1 MSAISQPQLSVMAS
15 LHSHLLRLKST
26 SFMGIIVSQVD
37 APMSIASSTALL
49 VLIGREFFTCSNL
62 FFIISI
68 EEENEKENEGKKKK
82 KKKKNNNN
90 NKEEGG
96 REEEG

>member
-68 EEENEKENEGKKKK
+68 EEENEKENEGKKK
-82 KKKKNNNN
+82 NN

-96 REEEG
+96 GEGEG